1 MPISYQS
8 RWVVYGARTVRK
20 STLATV
26 TRSMA
31 YTATGTGKTARLRPA
46 QSNDRRDAIFVKN
59 VVEPPACVTLKTHLP
74 DVCS

>member
-1 MPISYQS
+1 
-8 RWVVYGARTVRK
+8 
-20 STLATV
+20 LATV
-26 TRSMA
+26 TRSVA
-31 YTATGTGKTARLRPA
+31 CTATGTGKTARLRPA